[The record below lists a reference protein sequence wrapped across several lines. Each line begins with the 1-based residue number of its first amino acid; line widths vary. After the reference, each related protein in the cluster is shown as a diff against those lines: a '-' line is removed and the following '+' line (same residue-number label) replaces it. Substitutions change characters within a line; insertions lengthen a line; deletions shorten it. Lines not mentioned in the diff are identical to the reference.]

1 LTSPLPLLSRLT
13 ALIVGNNKEA
23 AIEHNAIKTDFTK
36 KDLREEDN
44 ERTSL
49 DRISVRRRS
58 KIQNLNWLALGA
70 MLLALSVPAEAQ
82 QPTKVPRIG
91 FLAAASPAAISAS
104 TEAFRQGLRER
115 GYMEGQNIAIEYRFA
130 EGREDRLP
138 DLAAELVGLKIAV
151 IVTSGTPATQAA
163 KQATGTIPIVM
174 AAVGDPV
181 GVGFVTSLARPGGN
195 ITGLSLLD
203 AELDAKRLELLKEA
217 VPGLSRVGALWSAT
231 DAGMALA
238 FSRVQSAAHT
248 LGLQL
253 RNMGVR
259 HPDDFQSTFQAA
271 KRGRAEALI
280 VLAQPFTLRYR
291 TQIVNLAINSQLP
304 TMYTTSGFV
313 NAGGLMSYAPSL
325 NDMWRRAAYYVDRI
339 LKGAKP
345 ANLPVEQPTKVELVI
360 NLKTAKALGLTIPQS
375 ILIRADEVI
384 E

>member
-1 LTSPLPLLSRLT
+1 LPLLSRLT

>member
-1 LTSPLPLLSRLT
+1 M
-13 ALIVGNNKEA
+13 
-23 AIEHNAIKTDFTK
+23 K
-36 KDLREEDN
+36 KPAWIRFRFRDN
-44 ERTSL
+44 RK
-49 DRISVRRRS
+49 S
-58 KIQNLNWLALGA
+58 KIQNLKWLALGA

-82 QPTKVPRIG
+82 QPAKVPRIG

-104 TEAFRQGLRER
+104 TEALRQGLRER
-115 GYMEGQNIAIEYRFA
+115 GYVEGQNIIIEYRLA

-138 DLAAELVGLKIAV
+138 DLAAELVGLKVAV
-151 IVTSGTPATQAA
+151 IVTSGTPATKAA

-181 GVGFVTSLARPGGN
+181 GVGFVTSLARPGGT

-253 RNMGVR
+253 QNMAVR

-304 TMYTTSGFV
+304 TMYTVRGFV
-313 NAGGLMSYAPSL
+313 DAGGLMAYGPSP
-325 NDMWRRAAYYVDRI
+325 NDMWWRAAYYVDRI

-345 ANLPVEQPTKVELVI
+345 ADLPVEQPTKFELII

-375 ILIRADEVI
+375 ILIRADTVI